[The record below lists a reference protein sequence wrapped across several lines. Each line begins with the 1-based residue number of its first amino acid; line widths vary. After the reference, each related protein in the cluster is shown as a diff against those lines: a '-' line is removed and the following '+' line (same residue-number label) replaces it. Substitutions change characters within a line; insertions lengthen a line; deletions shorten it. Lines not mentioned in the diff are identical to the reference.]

1 MKVFTHIPLSNPPP
15 DLECVTT
22 PTARHYVTPDGNR
35 YPSITTVLSILSD
48 EAIEEWRRRVGQEKA
63 AQISEYAS
71 NRGTNLHACL
81 EDYIKNKE
89 IIFPNDEKSKVRIM
103 FNRMK
108 RILNDVDDV
117 VAQEIPLYSDKL
129 GIAGRCDLCASYKM
143 IPSTI
148 DFKGSTK
155 AKKRDWIL
163 GYFIQATAYSLMIE
177 ERTGHKTEQIVIL
190 MSGETDFS
198 AQVFVDDR
206 KNYIHQLNE
215 VIARYKQENPCP
227 TQ

>member
-1 MKVFTHIPLSNPPP
+1 
-15 DLECVTT
+15 
-22 PTARHYVTPDGNR
+22 
-35 YPSITTVLSILSD
+35 
-48 EAIEEWRRRVGQEKA
+48 
-63 AQISEYAS
+63 
-71 NRGTNLHACL
+71 
-81 EDYIKNKE
+81 
-89 IIFPNDEKSKVRIM
+89 
-103 FNRMK
+103 
-108 RILNDVDDV
+108 
-117 VAQEIPLYSDKL
+117 
-129 GIAGRCDLCASYKM
+129 M